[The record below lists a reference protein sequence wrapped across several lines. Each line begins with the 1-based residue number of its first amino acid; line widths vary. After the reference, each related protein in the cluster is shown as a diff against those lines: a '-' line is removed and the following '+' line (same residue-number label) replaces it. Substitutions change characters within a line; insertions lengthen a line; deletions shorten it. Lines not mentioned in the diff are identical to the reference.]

1 MPRIIRL
8 PDTTG
13 MHVPDGMSD
22 EQALDFARKTYP
34 EAFAVEQ
41 PPVVEKPKEEPG
53 FLSDTGN
60 ILKSGTAQGIT
71 GLGQLLS
78 YTGLGGE
85 GIKRYGEEMQQSAQK
100 ALSAGARESL
110 SKELISEAAPGEGIM
125 GYKLGNMGLKDIPAQ
140 ALQSVPVMAATTL
153 AGAAATFALPETALV
168 GLGGATLAA
177 VSRFGGPVAARVLP
191 KLAGG
196 ALGTAEG
203 NLVAGRLM
211 AGTLSGNAAEGLA
224 AAGINGADTEK
235 TVLEFAR
242 TSPEQ
247 FFSSPIGKE
256 ALEEANGDR
265 DKAIQ
270 IGAFKAGKQAAFTSG
285 LTTAALAT
293 PGSAFEA
300 SLLSKATR
308 PGRLGA
314 LASGAVS
321 EGLLQEAPQSAAETY
336 MQNLARIQAGENI
349 SPTKGV
355 LGSAAQGALL
365 GSVLGGGM
373 GAVFGGAPK
382 QATTKTLE
390 NLDQTFYGLRE
401 QRLNDG
407 LDLSTATYEAANEV
421 AKNAPVGS
429 MFTVFESTGPG
440 EDGSGLEATVVGR
453 NETGDTLIK
462 VDAVDP
468 EKTFVLGQEFSIV
481 NPFDRGAR
489 LSDNTPVSSLDNE
502 ELNRRLNIAAETVA
516 NNQQEFAQTKVELP
530 DYHIAERDLASL
542 TAEQQAR
549 QQESKEIKKVA
560 KTRVKPTTEVVE
572 GEATATP
579 TETATAA
586 AKPAE
591 GVKTE
596 TAEPPTEATPQEV
609 VNDYDVASQELSEAV
624 VNEEATADDVV
635 ALAQDF
641 VKRKLINKRD
651 LADIQ
656 AMSDMD
662 PIELATELNS
672 ILEAN
677 RPIGKESRA
686 KTTFKQKPS
695 KLLAQIASQRQQE
708 RFKRVMPRIAAL
720 VEARMKNLGLNKYI
734 KPEIL
739 QSMKSG
745 KDSVN
750 GLFLKQIIQLAVS
763 GKSDAQIMATL
774 NHESIHAMHEIG
786 MITDDEWANLI
797 KIAKAKDWLTLF
809 KIEQRYPE
817 LSEKDQLEEA
827 IADAFSTYA
836 TGRSPI
842 LGYVND
848 RPVYVTKAELKLAG
862 QPVGIIN
869 RILKILKGLKNSVD
883 EAKVAKDI
891 FTRIETTPIEA
902 TKAQP
907 LAEPVV
913 EKKPVKGKKGKKKLS
928 AAPVL
933 EAKSPNIKKNAEGKY
948 VYTGKLPESFGK
960 WFGDSV
966 VKDADGY
973 PLVMFHG
980 TARNITRF
988 QPKQAQAIFVT
999 DNPDFAAGFSRMS
1012 IDYMEDHVNDFLTD
1026 AQIRKAIKDG
1036 ANDSKLPTVNK
1047 LAIAN
1052 LPLDKALLTGAQQQ
1066 IRERLLYEMEA
1077 HANVLPI
1084 FVKAEKPFDYENKQ
1098 HNDDLFA
1105 ELKDSGLFKN
1115 LKDVSPDFLTEIKDG
1130 NWKTIENP
1138 VIQTALRNLGFDS
1151 FYVQENNVKNL
1162 AVYEPT
1168 QIKSAVG
1175 NIGTFD
1181 ITNPDIRYSKAKRFA
1196 TDNTAAYATKKEVD
1210 AVREILPMHPDSEE
1224 HMREKFVWDEKG
1236 TGDYKNERIEFSNG
1250 NKKLVVGKITVDDWI
1265 DRIQMMLSSKEITNS
1280 RDWYKNIKADFQS
1293 KFGDEWPKYMVSY
1306 LLGNKA
1312 ESPRGALNNT
1322 LYVAEE
1328 IKSMTSGTRKGGLSD
1343 EQIRQIFKGE
1353 KVSLVGIG
1361 AKLYDFVDS
1370 ALGKTTRS
1378 WMGNAIEG
1386 NSPFVVDRHTFRDS
1400 GRVDPALLSY
1410 IEENFGKEAASK
1422 VKLDT
1427 PSTGTVSS
1435 PQYEKITEWGN
1446 ALSDSLNQMN
1456 YMGGNWTPLEAQA
1469 VGWMAMSRL
1478 TETAAGGTT
1487 EEAME
1492 AMTKTVPVELDFG
1505 AGAPYNVKFKDWHD
1519 LKPDAK
1525 ARVTYKVMREV
1536 ADVISSLSGTKVR
1549 DFSEGLG
1556 GWGEYT
1562 NPNAIIRFLASDP
1575 TAEAL
1580 TSMAAYLC
1588 HQTKVYAFH
1597 PAAGQTGD
1605 SVAFDISPIGNTSFT
1620 NEDIATRIWPE
1631 VFKRLDPVMGK
1642 DADGNPNVGFVQAK
1656 TPDGKPTIRIVA
1668 ALPTGVVKAGSKK
1681 GQVKNIRDLSVAE
1694 RKSAEDEL
1702 VSKIKPAIQEALENI
1717 DGTYHLDYG
1726 RVKVVSSSNNWEENE
1741 NGQGHRQGV
1750 VERFGPALQGRL
1762 DSIGVPR
1769 VEEAIQGA
1777 IEEEKSR
1784 EGSGWERGKASV
1796 APRLS
1801 TAVFGGQQI
1810 PVSWQSP
1817 SANRMDN
1824 IVFRLQNKFI
1834 DLKNIMSEINK
1845 TIGQVSD
1852 DWNAYQKEEL
1862 YHGRVAKR
1870 TKDFLI
1876 KEVRPLLNAI
1886 KENNLTFGEV
1896 QDYLHNRHAEERNV
1910 QVAKIGGMKDK
1921 GSGIATADARRYL
1934 SGLNPAKKRQ
1944 LDLIAKRI
1952 DDITKKTR
1960 NLMVSSDLVD
1970 LNTINTWEKT
1980 YKNYVP
1986 LNREDMD
1993 DSSGG
1998 TGIGQ
2003 GFSVR
2008 EKVRRAMGSTKSVED
2023 ILANVI
2029 AMRERTIVKAEK
2041 NRISKAIYG
2050 LALKA
2055 PNPGVWVAVDPELPK
2070 NASKNLNDLLGI
2082 GLSLNDAQ
2090 NIAKEPKTRYISQS
2104 GFIEQRVNPNLRS
2117 ADNVLHLMIKG
2128 KEKLVFFNPKNEVGN
2143 RLVRTLKNLDMQ
2155 TLGLATQNVA
2165 AVTRWFASVNTQY
2178 NPIFGMI
2185 NLLRDTQTAMFTL
2198 TDTPLAGKQTEV
2210 AVGVLPAMKGI
2221 WQQIRAEQKGQSV
2234 NSYWGKLFE
2243 EFELAGGPTGYR
2255 EMFANTQDRVN
2266 AIQKEFKQLEEG
2278 KVKQAGRAIF
2288 DLLSDY
2294 NTALENAVRLSAYD
2308 AAKKTGM
2315 SKEKAASL
2323 AKNLTVNFNR
2333 KGDIAMQMGAL
2344 YAFFNASVQG
2354 TARLVQTLK
2363 GPAGRRIIYGGLT
2376 LGVLQAMLLA
2386 AAGFDDDQPPQFV
2399 KDKNLIFPTGDG
2411 KYITIPMPLGFNAI
2425 PNISRTMTEMV
2436 LNGGKDASKKMAGL
2450 FVSLAESFNPLGSG
2464 TFVQTLTPTVLD
2476 PMFALIENR
2485 DSFGRRI
2492 AKEDMSGL
2500 HPTPGFTRMK
2510 ETATPWSKAISK
2522 YINFATGG
2530 TYGKQGLLSPTPD
2543 QLDYLFGQATGGL
2556 GREIA
2561 KGAQTVQTM
2570 YTGEELPSYKIPLVS
2585 RFYGDTKESASQ
2597 SAKYYENII
2606 RINEHANE
2614 IKDLRA
2620 HPEHGKI
2627 SDYLKDNPDA
2637 RLIGMAQS
2645 VNNNIT
2651 QLNTQ
2656 KRIALEKDM
2665 PKERIKRINDQ
2676 IKVQMERF
2684 NERVKAVQ
2692 Q

>member
-1 MPRIIRL
+1 MPRKVYL
-8 PDTTG
+8 PDLN
-13 MHVPDGMSD
+13 HVIAPDD
-22 EQALDFARKTYP
+22 VTNEQAIAWARANLPQHFP
-34 EAFAVEQ
+34 EIEE
-41 PPVVEKPKEEPG
+41 PPPPPKEEPG

-71 GLGQLLS
+71 GLGQLLR

-153 AGAAATFALPETALV
+153 AGIGATLALPETLV
-168 GLGGATLAA
+168 AGIGGATIAA

-293 PGSAFEA
+293 PGSVFEA

-489 LSDNTPVSSLDNE
+489 LSDNIPVSSLDNE
-502 ELNRRLNIAAETVA
+502 ELKRRLNIAAETVA

-609 VNDYDVASQELSEAV
+609 LNDYDAASQELSEAV

-635 ALAQDF
+635 GLAQDF

-686 KTTFKQKPS
+686 KTTFKQKPG
-695 KLLAQIASQRQQE
+695 KLLAQIASQRQEE

-720 VEARMKNLGLNKYI
+720 VETRMKNLGLNKYI

-750 GLFLKQIIQLAVS
+750 GAYLNKLIKLAVS
-763 GKSDAQIMATL
+763 GKSDAQIMAAL
-774 NHESIHAMHEIG
+774 NHESIHAMREIG
-786 MITDDEWANLI
+786 MITDDEWANLT
-797 KIAKAKDWLTLF
+797 KVAKAKDWINLF
-809 KIEQRYPE
+809 NIQQRYPE
-817 LSEKDQLEEA
+817 LTEEEQLEEA
-827 IADAFSTYA
+827 VADAFSTYA

-842 LGYVND
+842 LGYIND

-862 QPVGIIN
+862 QPVGIIK
-869 RILKILKGLKNSVD
+869 RILKALKVLKDSVD

-933 EAKSPNIKKNAEGKY
+933 EAQSPNIKKNEEGKY

-966 VKDADGY
+966 VKDANGY

-980 TARNITRF
+980 TARNITGF

-1066 IRERLLYEMEA
+1066 IRERLLSEMEA

-1162 AVYEPT
+1162 AVYKPT

-1181 ITNPDIRYSKAKRFA
+1181 ITNPDIRYSKARGSDIGHK
-1196 TDNTAAYATKKEVD
+1196 
-1210 AVREILPMHPDSEE
+1210 
-1224 HMREKFVWDEKG
+1224 REKSSG
-1236 TGDYKNERIEFSNG
+1236 RY
-1250 NKKLVVGKITVDDWI
+1250 VGAPDW
-1265 DRIQMMLSSKEITNS
+1265 
-1280 RDWYKNIKADFQS
+1280 
-1293 KFGDEWPKYMVSY
+1293 V
-1306 LLGNKA
+1306 
-1312 ESPRGALNNT
+1312 
-1322 LYVAEE
+1322 
-1328 IKSMTSGTRKGGLSD
+1328 
-1343 EQIRQIFKGE
+1343 
-1353 KVSLVGIG
+1353 
-1361 AKLYDFVDS
+1361 
-1370 ALGKTTRS
+1370 
-1378 WMGNAIEG
+1378 G
-1386 NSPFVVDRHTFRDS
+1386 NSPDKLRVLRNKLRKLAKEGAAGRFWYENSSKAILDVTGGDKKDAENLVSLIALYSPNAQVPSNTTMALTAYYQWKANRAINAGFGDADRKAEQLLREGEVWSGIKTNSFYQNLMEEIDPSKNLAENATMDMWMALAFDYGMKSLDQGPKYKFSEREIQLLAKELGWKPHQVQAAIWTAMK
-1400 GRVDPALLSY
+1400 GRVDPIRNEIKDREIELGIGEYVTDIDKKTGKPVKKYVIKKDRKYDHYKFVHKMGMEYGLKPED
-1410 IEENFGKEAASK
+1410 IEESKYDFSDALKERFVQISWEATPGRTTGVLPGIFDAPIDQKMEYLTEVYRALTTPEGKDLIAE
-1422 VKLDT
+1422 
-1427 PSTGTVSS
+1427 
-1435 PQYEKITEWGN
+1435 
-1446 ALSDSLNQMN
+1446 
-1456 YMGGNWTPLEAQA
+1456 A
-1469 VGWMAMSRL
+1469 VGLPS
-1478 TETAAGGTT
+1478 GTNVLGFSAW
-1487 EEAME
+1487 EGEI
-1492 AMTKTVPVELDFG
+1492 G
-1505 AGAPYNVKFKDWHD
+1505 AGAQTFLPA
-1519 LKPDAK
+1519 PIGGAGK
-1525 ARVTYKVMREV
+1525 ARAIKETAKELLDLAASAR
-1536 ADVISSLSGTKVR
+1536 
-1549 DFSEGLG
+1549 GLILNQEAVVYHTPMYDDALIRHNG
-1556 GWGEYT
+1556 QDLIT
-1562 NPNAIIRFLASDP
+1562 NR
-1575 TAEAL
+1575 AL
-1580 TSMAAYLC
+1580 TEDEMRTLYKALIDKFD
-1588 HQTKVYAFH
+1588 TKEIAPGYTANGARMLNFVIDNKVFRK
-1597 PAAGQTGD
+1597 G
-1605 SVAFDISPIGNTSFT
+1605 V
-1620 NEDIATRIWPE
+1620 EDIINE
-1631 VFKRLDPVMGK
+1631 LNKDFGGGIVRLK
-1642 DADGNPNVGFVQAK
+1642 SYRSDGNYLSNNWKEKKNGEDYLNTLQQGGPDLLRRIAVLQTNVDEVNKRFAEKYGW
-1656 TPDGKPTIRIVA
+1656 GKPTREA
-1668 ALPTGVVKAGSKK
+1668 EAG
-1681 GQVKNIRDLSVAE
+1681 E
-1694 RKSAEDEL
+1694 
-1702 VSKIKPAIQEALENI
+1702 
-1717 DGTYHLDYG
+1717 
-1726 RVKVVSSSNNWEENE
+1726 
-1741 NGQGHRQGV
+1741 
-1750 VERFGPALQGRL
+1750 
-1762 DSIGVPR
+1762 
-1769 VEEAIQGA
+1769 
-1777 IEEEKSR
+1777 
-1784 EGSGWERGKASV
+1784 GKASV

-2143 RLVRTLKNLDMQ
+2143 RLIRTLKNLDMQ
-2155 TLGLATQNVA
+2155 TLGLAAQNVA

-2376 LGVLQAMLLA
+2376 LGVVQAIGLA

-2399 KDKNLIFPTGDG
+2399 RDKNIIFPTGDG

-2522 YINFATGG
+2522 YMNFATGG
-2530 TYGKQGLLSPTPD
+2530 TYGKKGLLSPTPD

-2676 IKVQMERF
+2676 IKVQMGRF